1 MPGTL
6 EAKEDGPQRASS
18 ENHGVASTTV
28 PTAGETITATSDNSS
43 MTSDAS
49 PSRKGLW
56 GKVGGAGAE
65 GGGLK

>member
-6 EAKEDGPQRASS
+6 EAKEDGPQWASS

-28 PTAGETITATSDNSS
+28 PTAETITATSVNSS

-49 PSRKGLW
+49 PSER
-56 GKVGGAGAE
+56 VCGAKLEEPVLRVVAS
-65 GGGLK
+65 K